1 MGSCSSLFQRL
12 GSIFDEYKGI
22 PREANLLIYSSFFTW
37 AAAGLFFIS
46 LQVFLLL
53 EGVSFGTSSLI
64 LGTFGIVSAS
74 STLLFGGLADRY
86 GKKQFIVT
94 GGILSSLSLA
104 IFALD
109 TNISHLFGAAVL
121 AGLSEAS
128 FASSWSAL
136 LADKAGNLKR
146 TSAFGL
152 SFFVA
157 TIAAALG
164 GFSTILLDLM
174 RSLYGIDLIQ
184 GNRYLFVSVAA
195 ISLIGPLIVYL
206 KVSESKLQPSRES
219 GFRILPRRARGVV
232 FRYALAGIIIALGA
246 GMVIPLVP
254 GWAFLKFGLANDV
267 TGPIFGGINSLV
279 MGFANLATPRLA
291 RRFGTVRT
299 IVLTQGTSTVFL
311 FSMPFSP
318 NFAAASSIY
327 VVRSMLMMMSN
338 PAQNSL
344 LMGLVPVEERAV
356 ASAIT
361 AALWRLP
368 NSFSTGIGGYIMG
381 LATASNG
388 VTNPDSIYLALPF
401 LICTGLY
408 LTSISY
414 FWRSFKDVKLPE
426 EQVQAVAAEAVP
438 AAT

>member
-1 MGSCSSLFQRL
+1 MSSRIA
-12 GSIFDEYKGI
+12 SIFEEYRGF
-22 PREANLLIYSSFFTW
+22 PSEASTLIYASFFTW

-53 EGVSFGTSSLI
+53 EGISFATTGYI

-74 STLLFGGLADRY
+74 STLLFGGLADRF
-86 GKKQFIVT
+86 GKKKFVLA
-94 GGILSSLSLA
+94 GGVLSALSLA
-104 IFALD
+104 IFAID
-109 TNISHLFGAAVL
+109 TRVPDLFAAATL

-136 LADKAGNLKR
+136 LADKAGNVKR

-157 TIAAALG
+157 TISSALG
-164 GFSTILLDLM
+164 GFSTSLLDVLK
-174 RSLYGIDLIQ
+174 SVYSIDLVE
-184 GNRYLFVSVAA
+184 GNRYLFVSVAV
-195 ISLIGPLIVYL
+195 ISLIGPAIVYFR
-206 KVSESKLQPSRES
+206 VSESRLGTAQPIGFHIIPGKKSR
-219 GFRILPRRARGVV
+219 GTV
-232 FRYALAGIIIALGA
+232 FRYAIAGIIIALGA
-246 GMVIPLVP
+246 GMVVPLVP

-299 IVLTQGTSTVFL
+299 IVLTQGSSTAFL
-311 FSMPFSP
+311 FSVPFAP
-318 NFAAASSIY
+318 NFASASSIY
-327 VVRSMLMMMSN
+327 IVRSMLMMMSN

-344 LMGLVPVEERAV
+344 LMGLVPAEERSI

-368 NSFSTGIGGYIMG
+368 NSFSTSIGGYIMG
-381 LATASNG
+381 LATSPNG
-388 VTNPDSIYLALPF
+388 VTNPNSIYLALPF

-408 LTSISY
+408 LTAITY
-414 FWRSFKDVKLPE
+414 FWRSFKDVRLPE
-426 EQVQAVAAEAVP
+426 EQMLTTPIEEPVAPIEVQ
-438 AAT
+438 